1 MGLRTMVEARE
12 TLLCRGM
19 RDLLPD
25 EMARFRL
32 IEQVFRDACRFWGYA
47 EVRTPTIEHLYLF
60 TSFGT
65 LSPQLLGRVYS
76 FLDWDGWT
84 GERVVLRPDATIPV
98 ARLYRERMSGSR
110 AKLAYVT
117 NIFRFSAGEEPRE
130 VWQCGA
136 ELIGDSWPLGDL
148 EQIAMALYAV
158 RLLGLRNATL
168 CLSHTGVVRALL
180 EHAGFAAA
188 EQAQL
193 YDRILDGDE
202 GVIRD
207 LETRLPNLGA
217 GLRLLAGTRQGGS
230 AFISNLRAAFL
241 PAVPGMAASLDEL
254 DLIAQAAVS
263 GGVRVE
269 VSVTDVRDF
278 EYYTGP
284 VFKLTVAGKMV
295 ASGGRYD
302 RLTADSDR
310 RPLPACGCALHVDA
324 LMMMVEPPED
334 QQHGTVHVVAA
345 DSSPGALAAA
355 LAAAQMLHAGGF
367 SAALA
372 DSGAACRWRLMVTG
386 DPGGEGCT
394 LQDREHNKKSSGL
407 STAQVLDALRGSR
420 P

>member
-1 MGLRTMVEARE
+1 MIDAPE

-25 EMARFRL
+25 EMARFRR
-32 IEQVFRDACRFWGYA
+32 IEQVFRDACRSWGYA
-47 EVRTPTIEHLYLF
+47 EVRTPTLEHLYLF

-84 GERVVLRPDATIPV
+84 GERVVLRPDGTIPV
-98 ARLYRERMSGSR
+98 ARLYRERLSGAR

-148 EQIAMALYAV
+148 EQIAMALYVV
-158 RLLGLRNATL
+158 RTLGLTDATL

-180 EHAGFAAA
+180 EHAGFAAE

-193 YDRILDGDE
+193 YDRILDGDAH
-202 GVIRD
+202 VVRD
-207 LETRLPNLGA
+207 IEARLPGLGA
-217 GLRLLAGTRQGGS
+217 GLRLLTGTREGNSG
-230 AFISNLRAAFL
+230 FVSNLRAAFL
-241 PAVPGMAASLDEL
+241 PAVPGMAGPLDEL
-254 DLIAQAAVS
+254 DLIARAAGS
-263 GGVRVE
+263 AGVQVE

-284 VFKLTVAGKMV
+284 VFKITAGGTVV

-302 RLTADSDR
+302 RLTADADGR
-310 RPLPACGCALHVDA
+310 ALPACGFALHVDP
-324 LMMMVEPPED
+324 LMEIIESELNSSLGSVQIVP
-334 QQHGTVHVVAA
+334 A
-345 DSSPGALAAA
+345 DTSPGALAAA
-355 LAAAQMLHAGGF
+355 LAAAQRLHAGGLD
-367 SAALA
+367 AALV
-372 DSGAACRWRLMVTG
+372 GAVAGHRWRLSVSTG
-386 DPGGEGCT
+386 AGEARYT
-394 LQDREHNKKSSGL
+394 LEDVE
-407 STAQVLDALRGSR
+407 RGSR
-420 P
+420 LEQLSLAGVFDAVQGIGR